1 MALTRRYLKELGLEA
16 EQIDKIMESYGATV
30 AEHITKSEAEEATKK
45 AIEEAKKA
53 WEASQPKP
61 TKVED
66 SEEYKALLGKYSDL
80 ELNTQLTGAKVK
92 DKYRDFVKSKLD
104 KDKPFDE
111 AINAVKTEYAE
122 FFEGDNK
129 PAGTNKP
136 IFTEPNNLK
145 PTEDK
150 TEEQKILEDFKKS
163 FMR

>member
-104 KDKPFDE
+104 KDKPFEE
-111 AINAVKTEYAE
+111 AINAVKAEFAE
-122 FFEGDNK
+122 FFEGEKTPDK
-129 PAGTNKP
+129 SKP
-136 IFTEPNNLK
+136 IFTDSNNLK
-145 PTEDK
+145 PTGDK

>member
-122 FFEGDNK
+122 FFEGEKAPDK
-129 PAGTNKP
+129 SKP
-136 IFTEPNNLK
+136 IFTDSNNLK
-145 PTEDK
+145 PTGDK